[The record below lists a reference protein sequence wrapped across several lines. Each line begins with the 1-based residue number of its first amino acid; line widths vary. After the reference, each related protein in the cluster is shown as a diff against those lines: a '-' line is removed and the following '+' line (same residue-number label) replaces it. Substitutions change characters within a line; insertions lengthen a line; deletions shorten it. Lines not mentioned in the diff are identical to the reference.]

1 MKRNSIIYTVTTGL
15 LSAMMLMSAGMYFFN
30 HGQIAEAFTSLG
42 YPTYLIYP
50 LATAKLLGLAAIWSG
65 FSPLLRNLAYAGFFY
80 DFVLGAS
87 AHLAVGDGQ
96 AGMAIGALV
105 LLGASY
111 WSQRLLG
118 VERLTSAAAAPSAA

>member
-1 MKRNSIIYTVTTGL
+1 MKRNHIIYYVTTGL

-30 HGQIAEAFTSLG
+30 HGPIVEAFTSLG

-80 DFVLGAS
+80 DFLLAAG
-87 AHLAVGDGQ
+87 AHLASDGQ
-96 AGMAIGALV
+96 VGMAIGALV
-105 LLGASY
+105 VLGASF

-118 VERLTSAAAAPSAA
+118 EERLTSAPAAPSAA